1 MSGLWGLNKQ
11 LVEWLQSGDHLFY
24 VFHHYGPGAA
34 EAVQAAAN
42 VSKAWKMPAL
52 MTEFGS
58 GSCDAKVPA
67 EANGI
72 GWSFWE
78 CEAATALRRM
88 IGPCAIDLTSAYG
101 AYSCC
106 LSTSPVASSSR
117 VHIHNLGT
125 RVLSLQMGTI
135 ATRTL
140 PLRVTSTRPLRRAS
154 RVRATLARASRAS
167 TATPTQT

>member
-1 MSGLWGLNKQ
+1 MNKQ

-88 IGPCAIDLTSAYG
+88 IGPCAIDLTSANG

-117 VHIHNLGT
+117 VHTHNLG
-125 RVLSLQMGTI
+125 VLSLQMGTI

-140 PLRVTSTRPLRRAS
+140 PLRATSTRPLRRAS
-154 RVRATLARASRAS
+154 RARATLARASRAS